1 MTQPTDDLPP
11 AGRTPSTD
19 SPSTAGRRASRR
31 RSVALLLGTTAVV
44 AALVGACSSGASPSP
59 AAVASAAP
67 TTAVS
72 VAPSVA
78 APSPTLAPTPDACAV
93 ANLTLV
99 APGKLTVGTDNP
111 AYPPYYAPKDGGN
124 TEPWDKDQ
132 GDPNSG
138 KGFESAVAYAV
149 AKQLGFAPTDVSWVV
164 VPFANSIAPGAKT
177 YDFDINQI
185 GYTADRAANVDLTD
199 GYYFGNQSIVALKS
213 NPIAKATSISE
224 LAGATL
230 GAQVGTTSYQAITDV
245 IKPTKDP
252 KVYDTNDAAIQ
263 ALKTKAI
270 DAIVVDLPTADFLT
284 NVEIDKSTIVGQ
296 LDQGT
301 PEHFSL
307 ALTKGSPLTACLN
320 TAIAALTTDGTL
332 KALAEQYLPFTT
344 STPVLKP

>member
-1 MTQPTDDLPP
+1 MTDRTEDQPATEPMTQRD
-11 AGRTPSTD
+11 ARSTV
-19 SPSTAGRRASRR
+19 GRRDLRR
-31 RSVALLLGTTAVV
+31 RSVGLLLGAAAMV
-44 AALVGACSSGASPSP
+44 AALVGACSTAASPSP
-59 AAVASAAP
+59 AAVVSAAP
-67 TTAVS
+67 TTAAS
-72 VAPSVA
+72 VAPST
-78 APSPTLAPTPDACAV
+78 APATLTPTPDACAV
-93 ANLTLV
+93 ANLKLI

-164 VPFANSIAPGAKT
+164 VPFGNSIIPGVKT

-185 GYTADRAANVDLTD
+185 GYTADRAASVDLTD

-213 NPIAKATSISE
+213 NPISKATTISE

-230 GAQVGTTSYQAITDV
+230 GAQVGTTSYKAITDV
-245 IKPTKDP
+245 IKPTKEA

-284 NVEIDKSTIVGQ
+284 NVEIENSTIVGQ

-307 ALTKGSPLTACLN
+307 GLTKGSPLTACLN
-320 TAIAALTTDGTL
+320 TAIAALTADGTL
-332 KALAEQYLPFTT
+332 KSLAEQYLPFTT

>member
-1 MTQPTDDLPP
+1 MTDRTDDVP
-11 AGRTPSTD
+11 AAGPTPLRD
-19 SPSTAGRRASRR
+19 PRSTAGRTASRR
-31 RSVALLLGTTAVV
+31 RSVALLLGATAVV
-44 AALVGACSSGASPSP
+44 AALVGACSTAASPSP

-67 TTAVS
+67 TTAPS

-78 APSPTLAPTPDACAV
+78 AASPSPTPDACAV
-93 ANLTLV
+93 ANLKLV

-124 TEPWDKDQ
+124 TPPWDKDQ

-138 KGFESAVAYAV
+138 KGFESAVAYAI

-213 NPIAKATSISE
+213 NPISKATTISE

-252 KVYDTNDAAIQ
+252 KVYDTNDAAVT

-270 DAIVVDLPTADFLT
+270 DAIVVDLPTADFLA
-284 NVEIDKSTIVGQ
+284 NVEIDNATIVGQ

-301 PEHFSL
+301 PEHFGL
-307 ALTKGSPLTACLN
+307 GLTKGNPLTACLN
-320 TAIAALTTDGTL
+320 TAIAALTADGTL
-332 KALAEQYLPFTT
+332 KGLADQYLPFTT
-344 STPVLKP
+344 STPVFKP